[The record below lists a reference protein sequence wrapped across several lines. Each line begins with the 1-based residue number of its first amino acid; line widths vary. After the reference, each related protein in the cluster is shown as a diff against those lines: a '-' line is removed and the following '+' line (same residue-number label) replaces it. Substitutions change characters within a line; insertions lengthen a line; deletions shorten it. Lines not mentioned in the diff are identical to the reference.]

1 MIIWILVIMRGL
13 IWKLLVLLNS
23 LIILIKISQIIE
35 LVWVNISLKT
45 IKIVIFLEYLI
56 PFCKIVLIYK
66 IIKLSKLLVVEIKLI
81 WARILN
87 LYVCIDI
94 LLDLTRRKHITIKV
108 VHIINIWLIISV
120 LIKGLELIYVLIM
133 TLYRWISILLI
144 VDVQK
149 NLRFVVIKILERI
162 FLCTHFLIY

>member
-144 VDVQK
+144 VDV
-149 NLRFVVIKILERI
+149 
-162 FLCTHFLIY
+162 